1 MRLHITREALD
12 ALFPADSEAR
22 VELTR
27 SVAAALVEKLAIK
40 EVKFLD
46 ASLHQRV
53 AALAKSEVEKT
64 SKELGLTEGYYN
76 ATLSGNAVEAIK
88 KSVFAHYT
96 SVIQGELGKVQG
108 EIVNFC
114 VKEQKNY
121 LTGVIQRMDDKAFTE
136 LVDTRLKVILKGL
149 A

>member
-46 ASLHQRV
+46 AQLQLNLSSLAR
-53 AALAKSEVEKT
+53 AEVEKT
-64 SKELGLTEGYYN
+64 AKELGLTEGYYS
-76 ATLSGNAVEAIK
+76 TVLSEKAVAAIK
-88 KSVFAHYT
+88 KSVFDHYT